1 MLQILAEFIN
11 TYLTYKCMTFFTV
24 IEGMRQ
30 FLPTKIKMTTIL
42 IAYLAILP
50 LQARADTV
58 TYDVDLKNESLVNA
72 MEVIQQK
79 TGYIFFYY
87 DELVDASQ
95 KVDLHT
101 NGLSISQTLDE
112 LLKQTDL
119 GYHIKENQ
127 VFIFKKK
134 SEARNELTT
143 EQQISKITVSGRVF
157 DNEGLPV
164 IGANVLE
171 VGTSNGT
178 ITDVDGRFTLL
189 NVTPGANVN
198 ISYIGFNTHTF
209 TAQDD
214 QVVEVVLKENP
225 FTMDELVVIGYGTQR
240 RSLVTSAISKMELD
254 ESNKR
259 QVASP
264 GQLLNGRIAGVTT
277 FTGSGNL
284 GSGERMSIRGMSS
297 ISAGNEPL
305 YVIDGIPITN
315 DNANIFNFGESM
327 SPLATLNTSDIESIE
342 VLKDA
347 ASAAIYGSRATNG
360 VIVITTKSGKEG
372 KSDISINVST
382 GISRFPDIGKIELAN
397 SQLYVQDYNAGV
409 HNYNKQYG
417 YGVGDSGYKVPIS
430 NPFGDLPDTDW
441 MKLVTQTGSSLN
453 MDASFSGGSAKTKY
467 YIGANYNAMEG
478 VIVSNKL
485 NKINFNTKLSH
496 VFKPWL
502 EVGLNNSAN
511 YTKNFQVPG
520 ANMGSTVIGR
530 AIEQR
535 PFDRPYKPNGDY
547 YIGGTD
553 ELTRHNIVQI
563 LNEQDAYLENF
574 RFLGNY
580 YAQFNYKEKLTYRYS
595 FSTDIYHTYDFTYY
609 NENHPYGM
617 GSGRMVDQNRLVNNF
632 VSDNIINYNDQISD
646 LSIHAT
652 LGHSFQK
659 VTNRNA
665 SVDARG
671 FPSPSFDVG
680 SVASEILGSTSAG
693 VYAMESYFGRTTL
706 SYLDR
711 YILTGTFRTDGSS
724 KFAEE
729 NRWGWFP
736 SISLGWN
743 ISNEE
748 FMKDKDAE
756 IKFRLSYGKTGNQG
770 GIGRYDYQALMLGGY
785 NYRGSS
791 GIAVSTFGN
800 KELTWERADQYDVG
814 FDITLFRGKVNM
826 MFDAYLKNTN
836 DLLYSMPMHAT
847 SGVTSIISNIGSM
860 RNAGVEYTLN
870 THFNFGPLEWLSQF
884 NIATNRN
891 KITSLI
897 DETNPISIGSNRALK
912 VGEEMGAFYIFKMD
926 GIYQY
931 DGEVPK
937 PQYDMGIRAGDVKWH
952 DVDGNG
958 IINDNDRVMMGSSN
972 PDFYGGLN
980 NTLRFKNLQ
989 LDAFFTYMYGQD
1001 VYAQWMTTVARTG
1014 YRMATLKEYAEN
1026 AWTGPGSTN
1035 MYARPM
1041 EGDVNNN
1048 RNSNRWL
1055 KDGSFIRLR
1064 SLTLG
1069 YNLPKKWLEPI
1080 GMKNVRIYLQGD
1092 NLLLLTRYPGWDP
1105 EISTDLDPRYVGVD
1119 NWVVPQPRT
1128 FLLGANFSF

>member
-1 MLQILAEFIN
+1 MLQILQKFIN
-11 TYLTYKCMTFFTV
+11 TYLTYKCMIFFTV
-24 IEGMRQ
+24 IERKRL
-30 FLPTKIKMTTIL
+30 FLLSKIKMTTFL
-42 IAYLAILP
+42 IALLTLMP
-50 LQARADTV
+50 LQARGDSV
-58 TYDVDLKNESLVNA
+58 MYSIELKNESLVNA
-72 MEVIQQK
+72 MEIIREK
-79 TGYIFFYY
+79 TGYIFFYH
-87 DELVDASQ
+87 DELVDSAQ
-95 KVDLHT
+95 KVNLAT
-101 NGLSISQTLDE
+101 NGQSIAQTLDQ
-112 LLKQTDL
+112 LLQDTRL
-119 GYHIKENQ
+119 GYHIKGNQ
-127 VFIFKKK
+127 VFLYKKNE
-134 SEARNELTT
+134 EAAATT
-143 EQQISKITVSGRVF
+143 ETLQQANKIAVSGTVY
-157 DNEGLPV
+157 DDEGLPV

-171 VGTSNGT
+171 EGTTNGT
-178 ITDVDGRFTLL
+178 ITDVDGKFTLR
-189 NVTPGANVN
+189 NVTPGARVN

-209 TAQDD
+209 TARDGQPL
-214 QVVEVVLKENP
+214 EVVLQEDAL
-225 FTMDELVVIGYGTQR
+225 TMDELVVIGYGTQR
-240 RSLVTSAISKMELD
+240 RSLVTSAISKLELD
-254 ESNKR
+254 ESTTR
-259 QVASP
+259 QVTSP
-264 GQLLNGRIAGVTT
+264 SQLLSGRIAGVTT
-277 FTGSGNL
+277 FTSSGNL

-315 DNANIFNFGESM
+315 DNANLFNFGEAM
-327 SPLATLNTSDIESIE
+327 SPLATLNTSDIESIV

-360 VIVITTKSGKEG
+360 VIVITTKSGQEG
-372 KSDISINVST
+372 KSDIRINVSR
-382 GISRFPDIGKIELAN
+382 GISKFPNVGKIALAD
-397 SQLYVQDYNAGV
+397 SHLYVQDYNAGIA
-409 HNYNKQYG
+409 NYNNQYG
-417 YGVGDSGYKVPIS
+417 YQLGDSGYKVPIA

-441 MKLVTQTGSSLN
+441 MGLITQTGSSLN
-453 MDASFSGGSAKTKY
+453 VDASFSGGTAKTTY
-467 YIGANYNAMEG
+467 YIGANYNDMEG

-485 NKINFNTKLSH
+485 NKVNFNAKLNH
-496 VFKPWL
+496 QFKPWL

-520 ANMGSTVIGR
+520 ADLGSTVIGR

-535 PFDRPYKPNGDY
+535 PFDRPYKPNGEY

-580 YAQFNYKEKLTYRYS
+580 FAQFNYKDKLTYRYS

-617 GSGRMVDQNRLVNNF
+617 GAGRMIDQNRLVNNL
-632 VSDNIINYNDQISD
+632 VSDNVINYTDKFED

-652 LGHSFQK
+652 VGHSFQK
-659 VTNRNA
+659 VSNRNA
-665 SVDARG
+665 SVDGRG

-693 VYAMESYFGRTTL
+693 VYAMESYFGRATL
-706 SYLDR
+706 SYFDR
-711 YILTGTFRTDGSS
+711 YILTGTFRADGSS

-736 SISLGWN
+736 SVSLGWN

-748 FMKDKDAE
+748 FMQDKDAE
-756 IKFRLSYGKTGNQG
+756 IKFRLSYGKTGNQA
-770 GIGRYDYQALMLGGY
+770 GIGRYDYQPLMLGGY
-785 NYRGSS
+785 NYRGGS

-800 KELTWERADQYDVG
+800 RDLTWEKADQYDVG
-814 FDITLFRGKVNM
+814 FDIALFRGKVNM
-826 MFDAYLKNTN
+826 MFDAYLKNTE
-836 DLLYSMPMHAT
+836 DLLYSMPIHAT

-870 THFNFGPLEWLSQF
+870 THFTFGEVEWLSQF

-897 DETNPISIGSNRALK
+897 DETAPISIGSNRALQ
-912 VGEEMGAFYIFKMD
+912 VGKEMGAFYIFEME

-937 PQYDMGIRAGDVKWH
+937 PQYDMGIRAGDVKWK
-952 DVDGNG
+952 DVDDNG
-958 IINDNDRVMMGSSN
+958 IINDNDRVMTGSSN

-980 NTLRFKNLQ
+980 NTLRYNNFQ

-1001 VYAQWMTTVARTG
+1001 VYAQWMTTVARPG
-1014 YRMATLKEYAEN
+1014 YRMAVLKEYAEN

-1035 MYARPM
+1035 YYARAM
-1041 EGDVNNN
+1041 ESDVNNN
-1048 RNSNRWL
+1048 RNSDRWL

-1064 SLTLG
+1064 TVTLG
-1069 YNLPKKWLEPI
+1069 YNLPKKWLEPV
-1080 GMKNVRIYLQGD
+1080 GLKNVRVYLQGD
-1092 NLLLLTRYPGWDP
+1092 NLLLFTKYPGWDP
-1105 EISTDLDPRYVGVD
+1105 EISTNLDPRFVGVD

-1128 FLLGANFSF
+1128 FLMGANFSF